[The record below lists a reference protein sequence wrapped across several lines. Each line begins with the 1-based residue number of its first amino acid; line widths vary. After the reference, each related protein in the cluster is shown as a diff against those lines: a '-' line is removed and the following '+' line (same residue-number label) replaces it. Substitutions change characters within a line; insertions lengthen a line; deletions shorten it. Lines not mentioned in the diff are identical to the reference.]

1 MGLETII
8 VAKSTGSNIK
18 IFISAN
24 KSLLFMPN
32 VSNKLNINIQMR
44 KQLIQR
50 LYEILNNHV
59 KNHGYNYLRNQI
71 PKDFNCGIYF
81 FFEKITQ
88 IENNQF
94 KITYIGITKKNNNNR
109 LEKHQINGPSSFR
122 DHVGEA
128 INNRNGVVN
137 NLSIDQY
144 IHNLPYIFITIKNID
159 DLKLIEKRTIELV
172 SNFYQAPSI
181 HIPNKDWLGYSHTQ
195 SIIPKAH
202 IWNIQHAGGKYSDKN
217 NHSDPLDKLSYYSK
231 DMIK

>member
-8 VAKSTGSNIK
+8 VAKCTGSNIK
-18 IFISAN
+18 IFMSSN

-144 IHNLPYIFITIKNID
+144 IHNLPYVFITINDIKTLEI
-159 DLKLIEKRTIELV
+159 IEKRMIELV
-172 SNFYQAPSI
+172 SNFNQVPAI
-181 HIPNKDWLGYSHTQ
+181 HIHNKEWLGYLHLRSK
-195 SIIPKAH
+195 IPKSH
-202 IWNIQHAGGKYSDKN
+202 IWNIQNAGGNYSEKINYSDA
-217 NHSDPLDKLSYYSK
+217 LDKLK
-231 DMIK
+231 KH